1 MDDTPY
7 NPADIPAPSSY
18 HWTPQLQRE
27 FLEAFATNGSV
38 KISAA
43 KVGMSPA
50 AVYQLRQRPEGA
62 AFRLGWAAAVLIAR
76 SRLVDELLDRA
87 IWGHEE
93 MTTVMRE
100 EDRSLTKR
108 HRIDSRLGLAMLA
121 RLDKMVETRA
131 RAGEE
136 MLAQVIAGDWPGFL
150 SLFDAAEAA
159 RTAAAA
165 AAASAEAAPDSEPDA
180 GPATGMAAALALW
193 LAGRDNRANPLA
205 ALWRGTAIANEVAQ
219 FSADPGDEPEG
230 ADDEGPT
237 PEEEAAAM
245 TVWHDDV
252 TGDLRTNFPPP
263 DDYLGIEEGRFG
275 DEDYERALDP
285 DEEDAWEA
293 AVAEAYAPL
302 RRAGE
307 AARRAFFGLPDP
319 ANDPAPESANPR
331 RAAGA

>member
-62 AFRLGWAAAVLIAR
+62 AFRLGCAAALLIAR
-76 SRLVDELLDRA
+76 GRLVDELLDRA

-165 AAASAEAAPDSEPDA
+165 ASAEAAPGSEPDA

-205 ALWRGTAIANEVAQ
+205 TLWRGTAIANEVAQ

-230 ADDEGPT
+230 ADEEGPT

-263 DDYLGIEEGRFG
+263 DDYRGIEEGRFG